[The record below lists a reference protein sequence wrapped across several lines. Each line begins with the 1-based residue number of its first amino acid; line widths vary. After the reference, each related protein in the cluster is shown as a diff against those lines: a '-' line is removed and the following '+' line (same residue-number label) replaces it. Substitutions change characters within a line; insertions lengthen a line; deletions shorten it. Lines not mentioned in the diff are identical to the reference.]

1 MSSAMLEIASVKKSI
16 LFDVLSVID
25 RANKATKRNTLSFE
39 YSLLKE
45 ETVKRY
51 DKIYRIARNHKEM
64 LAAAFYILPK
74 KPQEYRVTV
83 LYEYL
88 FDKAFEMVSV
98 NELLDYIKQE
108 NGKTLIYYIAEKC
121 ISDTSYTRED
131 IEKAV
136 KESDFRIIEML
147 NKSRLPEKVKMSVN
161 MMLFQQKEFIDT
173 LSEYINYVHEYIRDI
188 YVDYREVF
196 ENFKLILIESFK
208 DKSKSKN
215 LLTTFVLNRI
225 ATDGI
230 ERKQI
235 IILSLIRLEYSWI
248 KHDEKKMYHIRGLF
262 FCQRILHSSSFT
274 IF

>member
-1 MSSAMLEIASVKKSI
+1 MSSAMWEIASAKKSI

-39 YSLLKE
+39 FSLLKE

-51 DKIYRIARNHKEM
+51 DKLYRIARNHKEM
-64 LAAAFYILPK
+64 LAAAFYIPPK
-74 KPQEYRVTV
+74 KPQEERVTV

-98 NELLDYIKQE
+98 HELLEYIKQK
-108 NGKTLIYYIAEKC
+108 NGETLIYYIAEKC

-136 KESDFRIIEML
+136 RESDFRIIEIL
-147 NKSRLPEKVKMSVN
+147 NKSSMPEKVKMSVN
-161 MMLFQQKEFIDT
+161 MMLFQQKEFIDA
-173 LSEYINYVHEYIRDI
+173 LIEYINYVHEYIRDI

-196 ENFKLILIESFK
+196 DNFKSLLIERFK
-208 DKSKSKN
+208 DRSKSNN
-215 LLTTFVLNRI
+215 LFTIMVLNRI
-225 ATDGI
+225 VNDDI

-235 IILSLIRLEYSWI
+235 VILSLIRLEYSWI

-262 FCQRILHSSSFT
+262 FWQRILHSSSFT

>member
-1 MSSAMLEIASVKKSI
+1 MLEIASVKKSI

-39 YSLLKE
+39 FSLLKE

-51 DKIYRIARNHKEM
+51 DKLYRIARNHKEM
-64 LAAAFYILPK
+64 LAAAFYIPPK
-74 KPQEYRVTV
+74 KPPEERVTV
-83 LYEYL
+83 LHDYL

-98 NELLDYIKQE
+98 HELLEYIKQK
-108 NGKTLIYYIAEKC
+108 NGETLVYYIAEKC

-131 IEKAV
+131 IAKAV
-136 KESDFRIIEML
+136 RESDFRIIEIL
-147 NKSRLPEKVKMSVN
+147 NKSSMPEKVKMSVN
-161 MMLFQQKEFIDT
+161 MMLFQQKEFIDA
-173 LSEYINYVHEYIRDI
+173 LIEYINYVHEYIRDI

-196 ENFKLILIESFK
+196 DNFKSLLIERIK
-208 DKSKSKN
+208 DKSKSSN
-215 LLTTFVLNRI
+215 LLTTMAMNRI
-225 ATDGI
+225 VTDGI

-248 KHDEKKMYHIRGLF
+248 KHDEKKIYHIRGLF
-262 FCQRILHSSSFT
+262 FWQRILHSSSFT

>member
-1 MSSAMLEIASVKKSI
+1 MWEIASAKKSI
-16 LFDVLSVID
+16 LFDVLSVVD

-39 YSLLKE
+39 FSLLKE

-51 DKIYRIARNHKEM
+51 DKLYRIARNHKEM
-64 LAAAFYILPK
+64 LAAAFYIPPK
-74 KPQEYRVTV
+74 KPQEERVTV

-98 NELLDYIKQE
+98 HELLEYIKQK
-108 NGKTLIYYIAEKC
+108 NGETLIYYIAEKC

-131 IEKAV
+131 IAKAV
-136 KESDFRIIEML
+136 RESDFRIIEIL
-147 NKSRLPEKVKMSVN
+147 NKSSMPEKVKMSVN
-161 MMLFQQKEFIDT
+161 MMLFQQKEFIDA
-173 LSEYINYVHEYIRDI
+173 LIEYINYVHEYIRDI

-196 ENFKLILIESFK
+196 DNFKSLLIERIK
-208 DKSKSKN
+208 DKSKSSN
-215 LLTTFVLNRI
+215 LLTTMVLNRLV
-225 ATDGI
+225 TDGI

-262 FCQRILHSSSFT
+262 FWQRILHSSSFT

>member
-1 MSSAMLEIASVKKSI
+1 MSSAMLEIASAKKSI

-25 RANKATKRNTLSFE
+25 RANKATMRNTLSFE

-51 DKIYRIARNHKEM
+51 DKMYRIARNHKEM
-64 LAAAFYILPK
+64 LAAAFYIPPK

-98 NELLDYIKQE
+98 HELLEYIKQK
-108 NGKTLIYYIAEKC
+108 NGETLIYYIAEKC

-131 IEKAV
+131 IAKAV
-136 KESDFRIIEML
+136 RESDFRIIEIL
-147 NKSRLPEKVKMSVN
+147 NKSSMPEKVKMSVN
-161 MMLFQQKEFIDT
+161 MMLFQQKEFIDA
-173 LSEYINYVHEYIRDI
+173 LIEYINYVHEYIRDI

-196 ENFKLILIESFK
+196 DNFKSLLIESFK